1 MDRLLV
7 AVFDSESKAYEGSRI
22 LRQLGEQGRLGLRAM
37 AMVARWNEV
46 EHRPAGARARAG
58 NRPALLIRAK
68 YFDRAVQGDKPK
80 RVLIP
85 VAVGLSSGMAADLN
99 NARIGDDF
107 IDDVTTA
114 LVRGRAAVVAE
125 VDERW
130 TAPVDIGMEAIGG
143 TVYRRALPVKL
154 HKRIR
159 TAARDLGAWLRTRH

>member
-1 MDRLLV
+1 MRRGRESRPFVDRLLV

-46 EHRPAGARARAG
+46 EHRPA
-58 NRPALLIRAK
+58 LLIRAK
-68 YFDRAVQGDKPK
+68 YFDRAVRSDTRKQ
-80 RVLIP
+80 VLIP
-85 VAVGLSSGMAADLN
+85 VAVRLSSGTGANLN

-143 TVYRRALPVKL
+143 TVYRRALPMRL
-154 HKRIR
+154 RERIGA
-159 TAARDLGAWLRTRH
+159 AARDLGGWLRG

>member
-22 LRQLGEQGRLGLRAM
+22 LRQLGEQGSLGLHAM
-37 AMVARWNEV
+37 AMVARWNEAENPPV
-46 EHRPAGARARAG
+46 GVRPRGGR
-58 NRPALLIRAK
+58 RPALLIRAK
-68 YFDRAVQGDKPK
+68 YFDRMVQWDKPK

-99 NARIGDDF
+99 NARIGDEF

-130 TAPVDIGMEAIGG
+130 TAPVDIGLEAVGG
-143 TVYRRALPVKL
+143 TVYRRTLPVKL
-154 HKRIR
+154 HERIR
-159 TAARDLGAWLRTRH
+159 AAARDLGDWLRG